1 MTDFTRVTVVGAGR
15 RADVVVASDEPFA
28 GLLPRFVDILD
39 EPIADSAHPIA
50 LVRVTGEEVSLADD
64 AATQEI
70 GDGEV
75 LHLVRR
81 ADAPPP
87 PEVSDVTDAVA
98 DTLGRRHDGWGTG
111 ARQAVAAA
119 AVGASASVTGSL
131 VVAASA
137 VAPVRAALAGDDG
150 AVPPALLPAVLV
162 GSGVVLAVAALVA
175 GRAGARWTGIA
186 LTAAAA
192 GLALPIGLALGP
204 RVAAD
209 GPAPAMTAGVVLV
222 WAWIA
227 LGLGLGVGGRTRT
240 VGVAAV
246 VGVVLPLL
254 GMVTWATPAP
264 TAAGWGVVAVASI
277 AVCGLLPSVA
287 MSTAGLTG
295 LDDQVSGGAPVAR
308 GRVLTALDDA
318 YRALDWT
325 TAAVSAPIALAGAA
339 LVADDDPWA
348 IGLGAATVVV
358 AALRTRAFPLA
369 VQGVLLWSAVV
380 VAAVLGL
387 VGHADTAPLPVL
399 GATAGVGI
407 LAALLAGVRP
417 AAHGRARL
425 RSLGN
430 VLETVSVVVMLPL
443 LLGTFG
449 LFAALLETF

>member
-87 PEVSDVTDAVA
+87 PEVSDVTDTVA
-98 DTLGRRHDGWGTG
+98 DTLGRRHDGWGTA
-111 ARQAVAAA
+111 ARQAVAAT
-119 AVGASASVTGSL
+119 AVGTTASVTGTL
-131 VVAASA
+131 VVATSTVAS
-137 VAPVRAALAGDDG
+137 VRAAFADD
-150 AVPPALLPAVLV
+150 AATVHPALVPAVLV

-175 GRAGARWTGIA
+175 GRAGARWTGIV
-186 LTAAAA
+186 LTAAAT
-192 GLALPIGLALGP
+192 GLALPIGLVLGP
-204 RVAAD
+204 LVASD
-209 GPAPAMTAGVVLV
+209 GTTPAMTAGVVLV

-254 GMVTWATPAP
+254 GMVTWATPTP

-295 LDDQVSGGAPVAR
+295 LDDQVSGGEPVAR

-325 TAAVSAPIALAGAA
+325 TAAVAAPIALAGAA

-348 IGLGAATVVV
+348 VGLGAATVVV
-358 AALRTRAFPLA
+358 AALRTRAFPLT
-369 VQGVLLWSAVV
+369 VQGVLLWSAVAA
-380 VAAVLGL
+380 AAVLGL
-387 VGHADTAPLPVL
+387 VGHAATAPFTVL
-399 GATAGVGI
+399 GAMAGVGV

-417 AAHGRARL
+417 APHGRARL

>member
-28 GLLPRFVDILD
+28 GLLPRLVDILD
-39 EPIADSAHPIA
+39 EPIADSADPVA
-50 LVRVTGEEVSLADD
+50 LVRVTGEEVSLAED
-64 AATQEI
+64 AASQEI

-98 DTLGRRHDGWGTG
+98 DTLGRRRDGWGTA

-119 AVGASASVTGSL
+119 AVGMTASVTGTL
-131 VVAASA
+131 VVAAFA
-137 VAPVRAALAGDDG
+137 VASVRVAFAHGDG
-150 AVPPALLPAVLV
+150 TVHPALLPAVLV
-162 GSGVVLAVAALVA
+162 GSGVVLTVAALVA
-175 GRAGARWTGIA
+175 GRAGARWTGIV
-186 LTAAAA
+186 LTAAAT

-204 RVAAD
+204 LVASR
-209 GPAPAMTAGVVLV
+209 GTAPAMTAGVVLV
-222 WAWIA
+222 WAWVA
-227 LGLGLGVGGRTRT
+227 LGLGLGVGARTRT
-240 VGVAAV
+240 IGVAAV

-264 TAAGWGVVAVASI
+264 TAAGWGVVAVAAI

-295 LDDQVSGGAPVAR
+295 LDDQVSGGEPVTR

-325 TAAVSAPIALAGAA
+325 TAAVAAPIALAGSA

-358 AALRTRAFPLA
+358 AALRTRAFPLT
-369 VQGVLLWSAVV
+369 VQGVLLWSAV
-380 VAAVLGL
+380 AAATVLGL
-387 VGHADTAPLPVL
+387 VGHAATAPVAVL
-399 GATAGVGI
+399 GALAGVGV
-407 LAALLAGVRP
+407 LGALLAGVRP

-425 RSLGN
+425 RALGN

>member
-98 DTLGRRHDGWGTG
+98 DTLGRRHDGWGTA

-119 AVGASASVTGSL
+119 AIGTTASVTGTL

-137 VAPVRAALAGDDG
+137 VASVRAAFAGGDG
-150 AVPPALLPAVLV
+150 TVHPALVPAVLV
-162 GSGVVLAVAALVA
+162 GTGVVLAVAALVA
-175 GRAGARWTGIA
+175 GRAGARWTGIV
-186 LTAAAA
+186 LTAAAT

-204 RVAAD
+204 LVAAG
-209 GPAPAMTAGVVLV
+209 GPAPAVTAAVVLV

-295 LDDQVSGGAPVAR
+295 LDDQVSGGEPVAR

-325 TAAVSAPIALAGAA
+325 TAAVAAPIALAGAA

-387 VGHADTAPLPVL
+387 VGHAATAPATVL
-399 GATAGVGI
+399 GATAGIGV

>member
-1 MTDFTRVTVVGAGR
+1 MTDFTRVTVVGDRR

-28 GLLPRFVDILD
+28 GLLPRFVAILD
-39 EPIADSAHPIA
+39 EPIADSAQPLA
-50 LVRVTGEEVSLADD
+50 LVRVTGEAVSLADD

-75 LHLVRR
+75 LHVVRR
-81 ADAPPP
+81 VDAPPP

-98 DTLGRRHDGWGTG
+98 DSLGRRHDGWGPA

-119 AVGASASVTGSL
+119 AVGMTAAVTGTL
-131 VVAASA
+131 VVVAFA
-137 VAPVRAALAGDDG
+137 VASMRPAFAGGDG
-150 AVPPALLPAVLV
+150 TVHPALLPSILV

-175 GRAGARWTGIA
+175 GRAGARWTGIV
-186 LTAAAA
+186 LTAAAT
-192 GLALPIGLALGP
+192 GLALPIGLAIGQ
-204 RVAAD
+204 VVSSGD
-209 GPAPAMTAGVVLV
+209 TAPAMTAGVVLV

-227 LGLGLGVGGRTRT
+227 LGLGLGVGARTRT
-240 VGVAAV
+240 IGVAAV

-254 GMVTWATPAP
+254 GLVTWVTPAP
-264 TAAGWGVVAVASI
+264 TAAGWGVVALAAIV
-277 AVCGLLPSVA
+277 VCGLLPTVA
-287 MSTAGLTG
+287 MSSAGLTG
-295 LDDQVSGGAPVAR
+295 LDDQVSGGEPVAR
-308 GRVLTALDDA
+308 ARVLTALDDA

-325 TAAVSAPIALAGAA
+325 TAAVAAPIALAGAA

-348 IGLGAATVVV
+348 IGLGAATVLV
-358 AALRTRAFPLA
+358 AALRTRAFPLT
-369 VQGVLLWSAVV
+369 VQAVLLWSAVV

-387 VGHADTAPLPVL
+387 VGHAATAPVAVL
-399 GATAGVGI
+399 GALVGVGV

-417 AAHGRARL
+417 AVHGRARL

-430 VLETVSVVVMLPL
+430 VLETVAVVVLLPL